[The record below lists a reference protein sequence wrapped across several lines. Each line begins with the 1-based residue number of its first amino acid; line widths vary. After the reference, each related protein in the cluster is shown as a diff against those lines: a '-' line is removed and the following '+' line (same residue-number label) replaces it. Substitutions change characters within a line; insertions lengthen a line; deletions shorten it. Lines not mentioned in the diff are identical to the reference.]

1 MNKENIVKL
10 REEKADGN
18 NLYEFDN
25 ELYDKKLE
33 EYKKKIDN
41 NDYKFEDTILNLGL
55 VARRLMDDKE
65 EKYRIAGEIIYN
77 SMYGNLEKEVE

>member
-1 MNKENIVKL
+1 MNDDNIVKL
-10 REEKADGN
+10 KEEREDGN

-25 ELYDKKLE
+25 ELYDKKVE

-41 NDYKFEDTILNLGL
+41 NDYKFKDTILNLGL

-65 EKYRIAGEIIYN
+65 EKYRIAGQFIYN
-77 SMYGNLEKEVE
+77 SMYGDLKKEVE